1 MRDKNEF
8 QGWGVLAAAIILSFI
23 PTAIMNNCFALYMNP
38 VCADLGFSN
47 GAWSLVSMI
56 ASFTSAAGAIVL
68 AGLYQKRNMKLWMV
82 FCALFASACFFIA
95 TYCTAIWQMYLVFG
109 ISSFFLAG
117 LTQLPI
123 SMLITAWFESKRS
136 TMMSIAMAGGGLGG
150 LVWSPVLTR
159 FISASPTGWK
169 HAMLFSAAV
178 VLTVMVLTAL
188 FLVKRSPQEYGTAPY
203 RTGDGNDLSTAGSG
217 WIGVSRK
224 TAVSS
229 GAWKFILGTVILIG
243 ALASGVTTHMPNFVA
258 EIADQTMSG
267 RVLSIYSLMSI
278 AGMVGGGM
286 FMDKIGIKKTTLI
299 AVIFAAAGLLCLVG
313 ADVFRH
319 PALAYGYCI
328 FFAIGMCLPKVLPAI
343 LISDVF
349 GTRDYAGIYSLANLF
364 FLVGAALGS
373 ILTSILQSFLGYS
386 GAWIVYMI
394 LAVLFFLCVSG
405 ALRGGRHLKELY
417 PEGEPENA

>member
-1 MRDKNEF
+1 MDEKKAF
-8 QGWGVLAAAIILSFI
+8 HGWGVLAAAIILSFI

-82 FCALFASACFFIA
+82 LCAVISSACFFLA
-95 TYCTAIWQMYLVFG
+95 TYCTAIWEMYLVFG

-169 HAMLFSAAV
+169 QAMVFSAIV
-178 VLTVMVLTAL
+178 VLAVMVLTAL
-188 FLVKRSPQEYGTAPY
+188 FLVKRSPQEYGTQPY
-203 RTGDGNDLSTAGSG
+203 RIQSGDDLSTAGSG
-217 WIGVSRK
+217 WIGVSRS
-224 TAVSS
+224 TAVKSD
-229 GAWKFILGTVILIG
+229 AWKFILGAVILIG

-258 EIADQTMSG
+258 GIADQTMSG
-267 RVLSIYSLMSI
+267 RVLSIYSLVSI
-278 AGMVGGGM
+278 VGMVGGGM
-286 FMDKIGIKKTTLI
+286 FMDKIGIWKTTLI
-299 AVIFAAAGLLCLVG
+299 AVILAAIGLLSLVG
-313 ADVFRH
+313 AAAIQ

-328 FFAIGMCLPKVLPAI
+328 FFAIAMCLPKVLPAI
-343 LISDVF
+343 LLSDVF
-349 GTRDYAGIYSLANLF
+349 GTRDYPGIYSLANLF
-364 FLVGAALGS
+364 FLIGAAMGS

-386 GAWIVYMI
+386 GAWIVYI
-394 LAVLFFLCVSG
+394 VLAVLFFLCVAG
-405 ALRGGRHLKELY
+405 ALRGGKHLKERY
-417 PEGEPENA
+417 PEGEPEET